1 MQRDVTPEAAAARL
15 AERIRAEVWSE
26 VVDTIARTF
35 SELLPGMSPPPKRR
49 HHRRRRA
56 VPTEAD
62 GSRQPTRAHL
72 YLLPPEPAPPLENA
86 SAEADAV
93 AKVVGGTPAVDA
105 AAMAPSQAREC
116 EPPPPAEG
124 VASDPSDLRVEP
136 NWQQLVVEFMPLAL
150 KIATSKTKGFRTSDG
165 DDIRQVA
172 LEGLTQACQRCNDR
186 ATLGGFVAIRV
197 KGAID
202 DFFRSN
208 GAVHVSRGQYRKN
221 KDAGVRPFLDHDD
234 ATFRGLSTEERGY
247 RDTEARLTLETL
259 IEQAK
264 LTDRER
270 YVLEQYFIA
279 DRDLSD
285 IAREMGV
292 TESRVCNIEREALAA
307 LQDIAAG
314 RVDEARKDRQDRSV
328 ARAQRRRLRYALDGA
343 RAARRA
349 ESTAAAVSEEE
360 DRQRRWAEY
369 IETSTA
375 ALHGTARV
383 QAS

>member
-1 MQRDVTPEAAAARL
+1 
-15 AERIRAEVWSE
+15 
-26 VVDTIARTF
+26 
-35 SELLPGMSPPPKRR
+35 
-49 HHRRRRA
+49 
-56 VPTEAD
+56 
-62 GSRQPTRAHL
+62 
-72 YLLPPEPAPPLENA
+72 LENA
-86 SAEADAV
+86 SAEVDAV

-105 AAMAPSQAREC
+105 AAMAPSQARDC

-124 VASDPSDLRVEP
+124 VRPGCEYSRSDLRVEP

-150 KIATSKTKGFRTSDG
+150 KIATSKTRGFRTSDAE
-165 DDIRQVA
+165 DIRQAA

-234 ATFRGLSTEERGY
+234 ATFRGLGTEERGY
-247 RDTEARLTLETL
+247 RDTEARLTLATL

-292 TESRVCNIEREALAA
+292 TESRVCNIEREALTA

-328 ARAQRRRLRYALDGA
+328 ARAQRRRLRYALEGTRAARRAERTALDGA

-349 ESTAAAVSEEE
+349 ERTAAAVSEEE
-360 DRQRRWAEY
+360 DRRRRWAEY